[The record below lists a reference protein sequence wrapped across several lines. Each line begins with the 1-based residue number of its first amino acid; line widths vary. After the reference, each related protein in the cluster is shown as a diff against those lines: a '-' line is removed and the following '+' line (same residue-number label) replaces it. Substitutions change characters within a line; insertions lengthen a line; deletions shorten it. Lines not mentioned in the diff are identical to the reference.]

1 MTDIQKEVLDLKQ
14 TKLDLIESGI
24 IRAASAL
31 INESADAANDGR
43 LTLAKVTILVNRLD
57 EILTAYSDAKTIWTA
72 IKTISHNRLRTSSRH
87 KEIT

>member
-1 MTDIQKEVLDLKQ
+1 MTDVQKEVLDLKQ

-57 EILTAYSDAKTIWTA
+57 EILTAYSDAKNDMDSYKDYIA
-72 IKTISHNRLRTSSRH
+72 QQVADKQSA
-87 KEIT
+87 

>member
-14 TKLDLIESGI
+14 TKLNLIESGI

-57 EILTAYSDAKTIWTA
+57 EILTAYSDAKNDIDSYKDYIA
-72 IKTISHNRLRTSSRH
+72 QQVADKQSA
-87 KEIT
+87 

>member
-57 EILTAYSDAKTIWTA
+57 EILTAYSDAKNDIDSYKDYIA
-72 IKTISHNRLRTSSRH
+72 QQVADKQSA
-87 KEIT
+87 

>member
-31 INESADAANDGR
+31 INESTDAAHDGR

-57 EILTAYSDAKTIWTA
+57 EILTAYSDAKNDMDSYKDYIA
-72 IKTISHNRLRTSSRH
+72 QQVADKQSA
-87 KEIT
+87 

>member
-1 MTDIQKEVLDLKQ
+1 MSDVQKEVLDLKQ

-57 EILTAYSDAKTIWTA
+57 EILTAYSDAKNDMDSYKDYIA
-72 IKTISHNRLRTSSRH
+72 QQVADKQSA
-87 KEIT
+87 

>member
-57 EILTAYSDAKTIWTA
+57 EILTAYSDAKNDMDSYKDYIA
-72 IKTISHNRLRTSSRH
+72 QQVADKQSA
-87 KEIT
+87 